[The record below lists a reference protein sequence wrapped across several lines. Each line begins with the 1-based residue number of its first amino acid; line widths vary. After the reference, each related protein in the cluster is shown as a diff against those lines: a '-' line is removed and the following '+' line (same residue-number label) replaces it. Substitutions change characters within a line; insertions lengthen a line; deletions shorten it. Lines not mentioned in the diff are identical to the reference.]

1 MTRITRNRPRWATL
15 LLAPLA
21 ALSLGLAA
29 CGGGEKAEG
38 DEHGEAEAEF
48 ERGPHNGR
56 LLRDGDFAVEITI
69 FETGVEPQFR
79 VYAYEKNRPVA
90 PQSVQLTM
98 ALTRLGGGVD
108 RFSFQPQG
116 DYLMGS
122 GVVAEP
128 HSFDVAVSATR
139 QGKRHDWRYQSYEG
153 RTTISRE
160 AAIAG
165 GVKVEQAGSTEIS
178 ETLDLSGRIELQPS
192 GRGDVRA
199 WFPGRIVSLRANV
212 GDRVARGQIIATVE
226 SSESLQT
233 YSIPAPISG
242 VVLERP
248 VNVGDVAS
256 DNPIY
261 VIANPSAI
269 QAEFHVF
276 PRDAEKVRSG
286 QRVTI
291 RSLGGDMTVQSTIDA
306 FLPLTEVSTQTVTA
320 RARVPNPD
328 GFWRPGMAVEG
339 TVATRTTAIPLAVRT
354 SALQRFRDFTVV
366 FARVGDTYEVRMLEL
381 GRQTPE
387 WTEVLSGLRPGETYV
402 TEGAFLIRA
411 DIEKSGA
418 SHDH

>member
-1 MTRITRNRPRWATL
+1 MIRMNLPRQRWAMSM
-15 LLAPLA
+15 LA
-21 ALSLGLAA
+21 AFALGLSA
-29 CGGGEKAEG
+29 CGGGNEKDEEHG

-79 VYAYEKNRPVA
+79 VYPFVKDEPVA
-90 PQSVQLTM
+90 PETVQLTM

-108 RFSFQPQG
+108 RFTFQPQG
-116 DYLMGS
+116 DYLRGA
-122 GVVAEP
+122 GIVAEP

-139 QGKRHDWRYQSYEG
+139 GGKAHAWRYQSYEG
-153 RTTISRE
+153 RTTITRE
-160 AAIAG
+160 AADAG

-178 ETLDLSGRIELQPS
+178 ETIDLSGRIELQPS
-192 GRGDVRA
+192 GRGEVRA
-199 WFPGRIVSLRANV
+199 WFPGRVVSLSANV
-212 GDRVARGQIIATVE
+212 GDRVTRGQVIARVE

-233 YSIPAPISG
+233 YSIPAPMSG

-248 VNVGDVAS
+248 ASVGGVAS

-276 PRDAEKVRSG
+276 PRDAEKVRPG

-291 RSLGGDMTVQSTIDA
+291 RSLGGDMTVQSAIDA

-320 RARVPNPD
+320 RARIPNAN

-339 TVATRTTAIPLAVRT
+339 TVATSTTMIPLAVRT

-387 WTEVLSGLRPGETYV
+387 WTEVLGGLAPGETYV